1 MFCRDLKNLLQYE
14 TDHVSWEL
22 KHSELLELILICSRS
37 NSRLD
42 LLDTFLSCDELIPE
56 VGDDDILDV
65 ERDKGIYSEISK
77 HILNNVNRGDAA
89 PGKISLS
96 YLKQKHGL
104 VHDKFIRVL
113 FDVMLTEQHIPSV
126 RWLDGE
132 YKPEITWLDDEIL
145 NLKEKWGIPKDFEL
159 KVTEDSSK
167 FDKIQ
172 SLDIDKIPDT
182 ILRYIVGKI
191 E

>member
-1 MFCRDLKNLLQYE
+1 MN
-14 TDHVSWEL
+14 WEL
-22 KHSELLELILICSRS
+22 SQLKIFELILICSRS
-37 NSRLD
+37 NSHLD

-77 HILNNVNRGDAA
+77 HILHSVNRGDAA

-113 FDVMLTEQHIPSV
+113 LDVMLTISTYQC
-126 RWLDGE
+126 
-132 YKPEITWLDDEIL
+132 
-145 NLKEKWGIPKDFEL
+145 
-159 KVTEDSSK
+159 
-167 FDKIQ
+167 Q
-172 SLDIDKIPDT
+172 MA
-182 ILRYIVGKI
+182 
-191 E
+191 